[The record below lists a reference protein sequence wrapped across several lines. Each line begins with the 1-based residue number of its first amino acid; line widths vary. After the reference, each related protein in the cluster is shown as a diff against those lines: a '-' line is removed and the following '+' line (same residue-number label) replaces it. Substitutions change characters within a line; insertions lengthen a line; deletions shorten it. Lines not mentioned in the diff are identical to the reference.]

1 MLSILINGALG
12 KMGRT
17 LAACAV
23 EQGFGVSAG
32 VDRYAAGAKCSFPLY
47 ERLCDCR
54 EQADV
59 LVDFSRPD
67 ALEELLS
74 YALERRLPLVLATTG
89 YTAEQEALVQQ
100 AAKELAIF
108 RTANMSLGVNV
119 LLELARQAAS
129 ELHGFDIEIVEKH
142 HKTKADAPS
151 GTALLLAEGLKQ
163 GLPEERQ
170 YVFGRQGLCPR
181 QPQEIGIHAVRG
193 GSVAGDHEILFLG
206 EDETVTL
213 SHSAASRRI
222 FANGAL
228 KAAGYIVSQRP
239 GLYNMRDLLLQNA
252 GVTHL
257 RAEQGQALVTLPDGG
272 RGAAELFQGLASLD
286 INVDMLAQSAREE
299 SFSFTLREEDL
310 PRAKELLDGAKLV
323 LGLVK
328 LTVLGQGMEK
338 QRGIAAGVLSQLAQ
352 VQAHPLLVTSSE
364 TQISLLL
371 GEEEAQ
377 LAADALR
384 RRYGLR

>member
-74 YALERRLPLVLATTG
+74 YALERRLPLV
-89 YTAEQEALVQQ
+89 
-100 AAKELAIF
+100 
-108 RTANMSLGVNV
+108 
-119 LLELARQAAS
+119 LARQAAS

-213 SHSAASRRI
+213 SHSAASRR
-222 FANGAL
+222 
-228 KAAGYIVSQRP
+228 P
-239 GLYNMRDLLLQNA
+239 
-252 GVTHL
+252 
-257 RAEQGQALVTLPDGG
+257 
-272 RGAAELFQGLASLD
+272 
-286 INVDMLAQSAREE
+286 
-299 SFSFTLREEDL
+299 
-310 PRAKELLDGAKLV
+310 
-323 LGLVK
+323 
-328 LTVLGQGMEK
+328 
-338 QRGIAAGVLSQLAQ
+338 
-352 VQAHPLLVTSSE
+352 
-364 TQISLLL
+364 
-371 GEEEAQ
+371 
-377 LAADALR
+377 
-384 RRYGLR
+384 